1 MSFHKT
7 VWQTLSAIDCS
18 KQIEKKGNLSYLSWA
33 WAWAALMEHFPASS
47 YTVLE
52 PTVHSDGTYTV
63 NISVTVSDGA
73 KAADRTMWLP
83 VMDHRNHAIA
93 NPSARQ
99 ISDTTMRCL
108 VKCIAMFGLGL
119 YIYAGEDIPT
129 AAAQAAEQAE
139 QAAKQA
145 AAQAAEQPVNI
156 KQIEQIL
163 ALVDKTGTDKSKMLA
178 AYNAE
183 RIEDLTVASAKR
195 AIEILKARI

>member
-18 KQIEKKGNLSYLSWA
+18 KNIEKKGNLSYLSWA

-47 YTVLE
+47 YAVLE

-83 VMDHRNHAIA
+83 VMDNRNNAIA

-129 AAAQAAEQAE
+129 AAAQ
-139 QAAKQA
+139 
-145 AAQAAEQPVNI
+145 PV
-156 KQIEQIL
+156 KVEQIEQIS
-163 ALVDKTGTDKSKMLA
+163 ALIDKTGTDKDKVFK
-178 AYNAE
+178 AYKVT
-183 RIEDLTVASAKR
+183 RIEDLTQDNAKHLISVLEKR
-195 AIEILKARI
+195 V

>member
-18 KQIEKKGNLSYLSWA
+18 KQIEKKGSLSYLSWA

-47 YTVLE
+47 YKVLE

-129 AAAQAAEQAE
+129 AAMVLGNDTKPKAKPEPEAKPAPISEDTVIEIAAL
-139 QAAKQA
+139 
-145 AAQAAEQPVNI
+145 I
-156 KQIEQIL
+156 
-163 ALVDKTGTDKSKMLA
+163 DKTGTDKAKMLA
-178 AYNAE
+178 AYKVQ
-183 RIEDLTVASAKR
+183 RIEDMTIANANH
-195 AIEILKARI
+195 AIGILKQRL

>member
-1 MSFHKT
+1 MSFQKT

-18 KQIEKKGNLSYLSWA
+18 KKIEKKGGLSYLSWA
-33 WAWAALMEHFPASS
+33 WAWAELMEHFPASS
-47 YTVLE
+47 YKVLE

-63 NISVTVSDGA
+63 NISLTVSDGA
-73 KAADRTMWLP
+73 KASDRTMWLP

-129 AAAQAAEQAE
+129 AAAQAAERQIKIE
-139 QAAKQA
+139 Q
-145 AAQAAEQPVNI
+145 I
-156 KQIEQIL
+156 KQISDLI
-163 ALVDKTGTDKSKMLA
+163 DKTGTDKDKVLK
-178 AYNAE
+178 AYKVDS
-183 RIEDLTVASAKR
+183 IEKLTPDSAKHLIGVLSKR
-195 AIEILKARI
+195 L

>member
-18 KQIEKKGNLSYLSWA
+18 KQIEKKGSLSYLSWA
-33 WAWAALMEHFPASS
+33 WAWSALMEHFPASS

-83 VMDHRNHAIA
+83 VMDNRNNAIA

-129 AAAQAAEQAE
+129 AAMVGGNDPKPKAKPEPKVTTAPISEEDVIEIAAL
-139 QAAKQA
+139 
-145 AAQAAEQPVNI
+145 I
-156 KQIEQIL
+156 H
-163 ALVDKTGTDKSKMLA
+163 KTGTDKSKVLA

-183 RIEDLTVASAKR
+183 RIEDFTVLDAHK
-195 AIEILKARI
+195 AIGILKSRL

>member
-1 MSFHKT
+1 MSFQKT

-18 KQIEKKGNLSYLSWA
+18 KKIEKKGGLSYLSWA
-33 WAWAALMEHFPASS
+33 WAWAELMEHFPASS
-47 YTVLE
+47 YKVLE

-83 VMDHRNHAIA
+83 VMDYRNHAIA

-129 AAAQAAEQAE
+129 SAAQAV
-139 QAAKQA
+139 
-145 AAQAAEQPVNI
+145 EQPEQKPEPLSEDTV
-156 KQIEQIL
+156 IEIA
-163 ALVDKTGTDKSKMLA
+163 ALIDKTGTDKAKVLNSYKV
-178 AYNAE
+178 E
-183 RIEDLTVASAKR
+183 RIEDMTIANANH
-195 AIEILKARI
+195 AIGILKQRL